1 MNHPTRSSRRR
12 RAGPLL
18 AVAMAAGIGVVA
30 LTSCGDDPFAVNWS
44 AAPDTV
50 LLYSLARPELNLVS
64 GFNFRRRLTVRIED
78 PASTG
83 SWDMAVDTRGGQ
95 IVLLPPGALGVES
108 WARIAP
114 MPGETFES
122 LHEAPADTLLYT
134 ADEPVLAT
142 VGTAYAVRTERYAG
156 AFGTRCVSYGKF
168 EPLHIDPEDGI
179 LTFVFDVSPVCN
191 DRRLIPPD

>member
-1 MNHPTRSSRRR
+1 M
-12 RAGPLL
+12 L
-18 AVAMAAGIGVVA
+18 AVAIATGIGVIA
-30 LTSCGDDPFAVNWS
+30 LAACGDDPFAVNWTP
-44 AAPDTV
+44 APDTV

-78 PASTG
+78 PESTG

-114 MPGETFES
+114 VPGETFES
-122 LHEAPADTLLYT
+122 LNEAPADTLLY
-134 ADEPVLAT
+134 ASDEPVPAT
-142 VGTAYAVRTERYAG
+142 VGTVYVVRTERYAG

-168 EPLHIDPEDGI
+168 EPLEVDPEDGI
-179 LTFVFDVSPVCN
+179 LTMVFDVSPVCN